1 MKIPRLKDFL
11 KILNFEK
18 NSNQITILDQS
29 EPFEVWGTPRTIPY
43 LPLATYLNTKILR
56 VRDYPAGEFSAGLE
70 IIVPDDKT
78 YDFEN
83 EYFCPDLEFVLKNFD
98 LKTFTVRI
106 DLEDSGITNLFS
118 GKFSEI
124 PYNIVADYLSLL
136 VFSID
141 TDASDLEGNNILTIT
156 LRKFNRSA
164 QESRKAQ
171 ETKEPESIGEM
182 IKKEFDAKFKLF

>member
-18 NSNQITILDQS
+18 NGNQITILDQS

-43 LPLATYLNTKILR
+43 LPLATYLNTKILK
-56 VRDYPAGEFSAGLE
+56 VRDYPVGEFSAGLE
-70 IIVPDDKT
+70 IVVPDDQT

-124 PYNIVADYLSLL
+124 PYNAVADYLSVL

-141 TDASDLEGNNILTIT
+141 TDASDLEGKNILTIT
-156 LRKFNRSA
+156 LRKTLGKGNH
-164 QESRKAQ
+164 KAQ

-182 IKKEFDAKFKLF
+182 IEKEFDAKFKLF